1 MKPTRPLLEP
11 QVEDL
16 LEFPFEDLSLE
27 ERSLI
32 LTEMSQREYNELRKV
47 AQSAKAYFQEAP
59 LELKPNPHLQAQ
71 LRNRLEQKSP
81 RNLGGKVLHT
91 LRYPVPA
98 WKAAAAMAF
107 LAVAVYFGT
116 QNGNLSETPMGP
128 HNIIVDSTH
137 VDSSL
142 KHSYPP
148 NEDSMIHLTSETL

>member
-32 LTEMSQREYNELRKV
+32 LTEMSQREYAELRKV
-47 AQSAKAYFQEAP
+47 AQAAKAYFQEAP
-59 LELKPNPHLQAQ
+59 LDLKPNSALQTQ
-71 LRNRLEQKSP
+71 LRNRLAQKKS
-81 RNLGGKVLHT
+81 RGLGGKVLHT
-91 LRYPVPA
+91 LKYPVPA
-98 WKAAAAMAF
+98 WQAVAAMAF

-116 QNGNLSETPMGP
+116 QNASLSETPIGP

-142 KHSYPP
+142 RHSYPP
-148 NEDSMIHLTSETL
+148 NEDSMVHLTSE